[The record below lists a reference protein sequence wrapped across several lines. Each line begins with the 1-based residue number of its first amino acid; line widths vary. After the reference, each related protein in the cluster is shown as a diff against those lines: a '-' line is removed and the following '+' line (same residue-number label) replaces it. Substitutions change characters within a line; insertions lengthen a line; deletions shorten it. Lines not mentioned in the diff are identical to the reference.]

1 MCAVVAS
8 VTVTATATVTATVV
22 AGASGAGMSDAW
34 TAQSQCDTVEDWL
47 SQWATADDWSS
58 MASHQNLVVPYVP
71 TPISSVRRMLEMLQ
85 LQEQDVLLDLGSGDG
100 RIAIQACLATPG
112 VQSVGV
118 ELDEDLLAQSAEL
131 ALQSGL
137 SPAVCSFVGEDF
149 LQEDLLGKLGI
160 LPTVI
165 TLYAL
170 PKFLKKLTPLLIRVL
185 TQCGGRAVAT
195 VQWPLKDWVPCAQ
208 DDVLRLFVYNQ
219 ASIPPHLRPLS

>member
-1 MCAVVAS
+1 M
-8 VTVTATATVTATVV
+8 
-22 AGASGAGMSDAW
+22 
-34 TAQSQCDTVEDWL
+34 
-47 SQWATADDWSS
+47 
-58 MASHQNLVVPYVP
+58 
-71 TPISSVRRMLEMLQ
+71 
-85 LQEQDVLLDLGSGDG
+85 
-100 RIAIQACLATPG
+100 
-112 VQSVGV
+112 
-118 ELDEDLLAQSAEL
+118 
-131 ALQSGL
+131 
-137 SPAVCSFVGEDF
+137 GEDF

-170 PKFLKKLTPLLIRVL
+170 PKFLKKLTPLLIRVSDALLLLLFTTLHSLPQHTHTHTHTHTPFCMHGFFFLPCFPCRKGDCRLHHLLCVPPAQVL